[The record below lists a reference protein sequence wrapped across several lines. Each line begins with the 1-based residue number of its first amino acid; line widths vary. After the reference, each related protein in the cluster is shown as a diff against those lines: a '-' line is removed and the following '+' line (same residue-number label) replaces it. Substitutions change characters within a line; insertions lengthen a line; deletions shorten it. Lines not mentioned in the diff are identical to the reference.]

1 MIKQLNES
9 TNLISLVMICLGL
22 AFIALHQPDIAQN
35 LVTGAIG
42 IAGGGAIQ
50 RAATKQGDNPVP
62 PIEPKPGA

>member
-9 TNLISLVMICLGL
+9 TNLIALVMICLSL

-50 RAATKQGDNPVP
+50 RGIKPADPIQATPEV
-62 PIEPKPGA
+62 KPGE